1 MPKPKP
7 DQIIRHEI
15 VFGRSERELI
25 ETATTA
31 YTFNRI
37 SNPLV
42 ALISDVSAVTL
53 ILSLIATYYGFK
65 WDIGTKVFDSA
76 AEAYED
82 FIPYYDSYLELAAPI
97 GTGRGGLRVLLD
109 ALLPG
114 SPFNT
119 GL

>member
-7 DQIIRHEI
+7 DQVIRHEI
-15 VFGRSERELI
+15 VLGRVERELL
-25 ETATTA
+25 ETANAA
-31 YTFNRI
+31 YTFNKV

-65 WDIGTKVFDSA
+65 WDIGTKVFDNA
-76 AEAYED
+76 ADAYAD
-82 FIPYYDSYLELAAPI
+82 FVPYYDTFIATAAPL
-97 GTGRGGLRVLLD
+97 GTARGGLRVLLD
-109 ALLPG
+109 ALIPG